1 VEKML
6 AASKKYFVAL
16 TGEELQTVIQEFFAE
31 LGFDHNRRKLVA
43 NLFDLQTPYDLLENE
58 SFEIEREK
66 WELTAR
72 VYLLK

>member
-1 VEKML
+1 ML

-16 TGEELQTVIQEFFAE
+16 TGEELQTVVQEFFAE
-31 LGFDHNRRKLVA
+31 LGFDHNRR

-58 SFEIEREK
+58 SFKIEREK